1 MNRGTM
7 GVKSLPKTVTRQRRA
22 CDFWTQA
29 LLRMRLAWVRFLV
42 YNTGLVQYRWTG
54 DLLTADRLKMQDWKI
69 VNSSKYSLSCCT
81 YVFHR
86 CIFVLSFSVL
96 AFSVAP
102 LAMVKNRPHRTG
114 HRGNVNTSREYGSEG
129 VNVTCTRRSV
139 GLYATQT
146 PESALCHSAM
156 PSYA

>member
-1 MNRGTM
+1 
-7 GVKSLPKTVTRQRRA
+7 
-22 CDFWTQA
+22 
-29 LLRMRLAWVRFLV
+29 
-42 YNTGLVQYRWTG
+42 
-54 DLLTADRLKMQDWKI
+54 MQDWKI

-114 HRGNVNTSREYGSEG
+114 HRGNVNTCREYGSEG

-139 GLYATQT
+139 CLCVTQT
-146 PESALCHSAM
+146 PAQVCVVPFSDAFVCIGLRIVTECVQNDMEYGYIVIGVVLIHCVVTRGNISGNALSCNSIPISGLHFTNQ
-156 PSYA
+156 

>member
-1 MNRGTM
+1 MNRGTI
-7 GVKSLPKTVTRQRRA
+7 GVKSLPKTVTRQRSA

-29 LLRMRLAWVRFLV
+29 LLRLSPAWVRFLV
-42 YNTGLVQYRWTG
+42 YNNSLVQYRWTG
-54 DLLTADRLKMQDWKI
+54 LYLLTADRLKMQDWKI

-114 HRGNVNTSREYGSEG
+114 HRGNVNTCREYGSEG

-139 GLYATQT
+139 CLCVTQT
-146 PESALCHSAM
+146 PA
-156 PSYA
+156 